1 MSRPVLWIGLLSSLA
16 AAYFVCYRLQA
27 RYVRTTSEEKAR
39 LLLTAMEA
47 DRYVTSKVIK
57 PALWKAYGHD
67 KFVVEAMSSSFGARN
82 VFNRICE
89 TYPEYHFKHAC
100 LDPRNRRNLATGY
113 EREIIAYFRR
123 KPHATEW
130 SGVMTIEGERRVVVA
145 KPIISKP
152 QCLKCHGRPQDAP
165 QQIRQIYGTK
175 YGYNRKPNELIGA
188 LVVSIPLQGDN
199 PSILGNF
206 GLQAIIFGLILL
218 PFILAYAAI
227 VRKESHPSDHQTR

>member
-1 MSRPVLWIGLLSSLA
+1 
-16 AAYFVCYRLQA
+16 
-27 RYVRTTSEEKAR
+27 
-39 LLLTAMEA
+39 
-47 DRYVTSKVIK
+47 
-57 PALWKAYGHD
+57 
-67 KFVVEAMSSSFGARN
+67 
-82 VFNRICE
+82 
-89 TYPEYHFKHAC
+89 
-100 LDPRNRRNLATGY
+100 
-113 EREIIAYFRR
+113 
-123 KPHATEW
+123 
-130 SGVMTIEGERRVVVA
+130 
-145 KPIISKP
+145 
-152 QCLKCHGRPQDAP
+152 LKCHGRPQDAP